1 MLSLLILFAIIVSNR
16 KVILKIT
23 FLPKKILAI
32 MNKNRFS
39 LDCLSAMTTGFYT
52 KYTKG

>member
-1 MLSLLILFAIIVSNR
+1 MLNLLILFVIIVSNR

-32 MNKNRFS
+32 MNQYSVNS
-39 LDCLSAMTTGFYT
+39 YVID
-52 KYTKG
+52 